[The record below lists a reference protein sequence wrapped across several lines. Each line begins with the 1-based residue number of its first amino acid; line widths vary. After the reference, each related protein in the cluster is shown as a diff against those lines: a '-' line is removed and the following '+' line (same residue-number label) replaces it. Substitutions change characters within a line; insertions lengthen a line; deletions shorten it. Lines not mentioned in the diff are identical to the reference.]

1 MIIEKKLLPLQPF
14 EIPVKGLKSGRST
27 FQWHADG
34 DLFSI
39 FGNTEILKADLNVEI
54 TVDYDGYSIEVEG
67 KIDGDVTVACDRC
80 LEDLVIPVHTSFED
94 DEFDGVVAID
104 LKQDVY
110 DFVCISLP
118 MHRVHNDGGCNEE
131 TVKYLNK

>member
-1 MIIEKKLLPLQPF
+1 MQPF
-14 EIPVKGLKSGRST
+14 EIPIKGLKSGRST

-34 DLFSI
+34 DFFGI
-39 FGNTEILKADLNVEI
+39 FENTEILGAELDVEI
-54 TVDYDGYSIEVEG
+54 VVDYDGYSIEVEG
-67 KIDGDVTVACDRC
+67 KIDGEVTVACDRC

-94 DEFDGVVAID
+94 DEFDGVAVLD

-118 MHRVHNDGGCNEE
+118 MQKVHNDGECNEE

>member
-14 EIPVKGLKSGRST
+14 EIPVKGLKSGRSV

-34 DLFSI
+34 DF
-39 FGNTEILKADLNVEI
+39 FGVFDNTEILGADLEVEI
-54 TVDYDGYSIEVEG
+54 TVNYDGYSIDVEG
-67 KIDGDVTVACDRC
+67 KIDGEVTVSCDRC

-94 DEFDGVVAID
+94 DEFDGAAVLD

-118 MHRVHNDGGCNEE
+118 MQRVHAEGECNED